1 MTLWRVHLNSWRAS
15 FTVRFIRFAIR
26 KQWEKLSG
34 IHCLGQV
41 DFPGLLHCGGSNHL
55 CPPFFPQTKAVS
67 HVVPLVLDQ
76 KPGRKPLLEAAED
89 HKRCEK
95 RCVAESKHAESMQRV
110 YPVILCLCVASRWGR
125 CRTSPV
131 SGEPG
136 ASLPASRHEEAGGGG
151 GRPFCA
157 ARAPLRVRLEC
168 GGDSRCAP
176 SLCPQVST

>member
-151 GRPFCA
+151 RPFCA